1 MTSGKPNLC
10 LWARSV
16 KGITVASAVSD
27 QKHLFR
33 ERLDRIVQGHFETS
47 RVYADQTSSVFG
59 LIGCGEGQALRRVQN
74 RTVWPWAYQL
84 SFRRRLLVVVGR
96 HENRTEPVTHADY
109 PQEHG

>member
-33 ERLDRIVQGHFETS
+33 ERLDRIVQGHFET
-47 RVYADQTSSVFG
+47 
-59 LIGCGEGQALRRVQN
+59 IGFGEGQALRRVQN

-84 SFRRRLLVVVGR
+84 SFRRGLLVVVGR